1 MSPPEA
7 VAVILAAG
15 KGTRMESRQ
24 PKVLFPLLGR
34 ALVSRVLDA
43 ARQAGCS
50 EQIVVVGFGADMV
63 RAELGE
69 KVLYAVQEGM
79 QGTGQAVVAARETSD
94 FRNRTVVILPGD
106 VPLISSGSL
115 QQLLRSHQSSGA
127 TVTVMTMEPD
137 DATGYGRIIRGAD
150 SEHVVRIVEHRD
162 ANPEELAVRESNT
175 SIYAVSGSFLFGE
188 DGLSGALAQL
198 TTDNDQCEYLL
209 TDIVAIATKEG
220 EPVHAFIL
228 PDPSEV
234 AGINDRTQLAA
245 LESDLKATINED
257 WMRKGVSMDNPQD
270 TRIEEGVTL
279 ARDVV
284 LGASVELRGS
294 CRIANG
300 ARVGRGC
307 VLIDVSIGEGATL
320 EPYVVA
326 TSVDIEAGARVR
338 SFTVMSGRNEKNPE
352 DSNEADRVSVGANS
366 QVGPFTHLR
375 QSSQL
380 GVNARAGNFVE
391 MKKTRLGEGAK
402 ANHLAYLGDAD
413 VGDRSNIGAG
423 VITCNYDGFAKHK
436 TIIGDE
442 VFVGTDSH
450 LVAPVRL
457 GKGAYVATG
466 TTVTRDVPADALAI
480 GRTRQENKAGYAAR
494 LKSQLERRSARAKAK
509 AKGDESEGN

>member
-1 MSPPEA
+1 MSQADAIA
-7 VAVILAAG
+7 VLLAAG
-15 KGTRMESRQ
+15 KGTRMESNR
-24 PKVLFPLLGR
+24 PKVLFPILGR

-43 ARQAGCS
+43 SREAGCS
-50 EQIVVVGFGADMV
+50 EQIVVVGFGSEMV
-63 RAELGE
+63 RAELGD
-69 KVLYAVQEGM
+69 KVRYAVQEGM
-79 QGTGQAVVAARETSD
+79 QGTGQAVSAARDAAD
-94 FRNRTVVILPGD
+94 FKNRTVVILPGD
-106 VPLISSGSL
+106 VPLISAHSL
-115 QQLLRSHQSSGA
+115 QQLLTAHESSGA

-137 DATGYGRIIRGAD
+137 DATGYGRIVRD
-150 SEHVVRIVEHRD
+150 SNNEHVIRIVEHRD
-162 ANPEELAVRESNT
+162 ANKEELALNESNT
-175 SIYAVSGSFLFGE
+175 SIYAASGNFLFGE

-198 TTDNDQCEYLL
+198 TTDNDQREYLL
-209 TDIVAIATKEG
+209 TDIVAIASKNG
-220 EPVHAFIL
+220 EPVRAFIL

-234 AGINDRTQLAA
+234 AGINDRAQLAA
-245 LESDLKATINED
+245 LESDLKAKINAD

-279 ARDVV
+279 ARDVL

-294 CRIANG
+294 CHIANN
-300 ARVGRGC
+300 ASIGRGC
-307 VLIDVSIGEGATL
+307 VLTDVTVGEGATL

-326 TSVDIEAGARVR
+326 TCVDIEAGANVR
-338 SFTVMSGRNEKNPE
+338 SFTVMSGRNEKHPE
-352 DSNEADRVSVGANS
+352 DSNQTDRVSVGANS

-380 GVNARAGNFVE
+380 GSNARAGNFVE

-450 LVAPVRL
+450 LIAPVRL

-494 LKSQLERRSARAKAK
+494 LKSQLERRSAKAK
-509 AKGDESEGN
+509 ARAKGNESEGN